1 MSSKEHHPSD
11 LIRARDLEGVDVWTL
26 PSFDPEPEPVPEPE
40 PEPEPVEEEIE
51 EVPLEEVQPLT
62 LESLQTAQPARGGT
76 ITKGGVG
83 QKGLV
88 RRSQAPERCALPVRH
103 EQDDLVT
110 LPLGQ
115 HHPAIVQQTAPLPD
129 LDFAAQCPLVIEEPE
144 QRVSPGGH
152 RMQLIFGIELIMR
165 AVATT
170 PHMLEPTQGVVFKRT
185 TLIIIQQIAIG
196 VILECHVPR

>member
-1 MSSKEHHPSD
+1 MPGRILEIDGVAQAIGISIDATALERTPAVRAAKSHQARVVGPVAPSEQ
-11 LIRARDLEGVDVWTL
+11 ITAGRR
-26 PSFDPEPEPVPEPE
+26 
-40 PEPEPVEEEIE
+40 
-51 EVPLEEVQPLT
+51 VQPLT

-76 ITKGGVG
+76 ITEGGVR
-83 QKGLV
+83 QKRLV
-88 RRSQAPERCALPVRH
+88 RRSQAPERCALPVRQ

-170 PHMLEPTQGVVFKRT
+170 PHMLEPTQSVVFKRT
-185 TLIIIQQIAIG
+185 TLIIIKQIAVG
-196 VILECHVPR
+196 VIFECHVPR